1 MHDYVSGNELSDE
14 DTIVQFALFA
24 YSDPIKFEDAVKEE
38 KWKKAMDMEIQAIE
52 RNDTWELTGLSKGQ
66 KTIGV
71 KWVYKTKLNEKGEID
86 KHKARLVAKGYKQQY
101 GVDYKE
107 VFAPEARHDTIR
119 LVISLAAQN
128 SWLIF
133 QMDVKLAFLNGELQE
148 QVYVDRL
155 SGYVQQGSEKKVY
168 KLKKAL
174 YGLKQAPRAWYN
186 RIDAYFSKAGFQ
198 KYPYEHTL
206 FVKSEDG
213 GKFLIVCLYVDD
225 LIYTGNDGKMFQEFK
240 NSMKVEFGMTNL
252 GMMCYFLGIEVV
264 QSSAG
269 IFIT

>member
-14 DTIVQFALFA
+14 DTIVQFVLFTN
-24 YSDPIKFEDAVKEE
+24 SDPIKFEDAVKEE

-52 RNDTWELTGLSKGQ
+52 RNDNWELTDLPKGQ

-133 QMDVKLAFLNGELQE
+133 QMDVKSAFLNGELQE
-148 QVYVDRL
+148 QVYVDQL

-168 KLKKAL
+168 
-174 YGLKQAPRAWYN
+174 
-186 RIDAYFSKAGFQ
+186 
-198 KYPYEHTL
+198 
-206 FVKSEDG
+206 
-213 GKFLIVCLYVDD
+213 
-225 LIYTGNDGKMFQEFK
+225 
-240 NSMKVEFGMTNL
+240 
-252 GMMCYFLGIEVV
+252 
-264 QSSAG
+264 
-269 IFIT
+269 